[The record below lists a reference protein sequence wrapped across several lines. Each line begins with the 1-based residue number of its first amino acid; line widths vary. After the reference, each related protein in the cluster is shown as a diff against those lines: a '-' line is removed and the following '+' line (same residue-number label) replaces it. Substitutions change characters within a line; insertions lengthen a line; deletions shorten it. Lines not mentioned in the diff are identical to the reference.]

1 MSSQLSLLSDVPP
14 RFDPEHKL
22 PPLLSLFSGAGF
34 FDLGLIQAGFRVIWS
49 LEFEPRICL
58 AHDYG
63 MKSFFQSIGEDEN
76 DAPQTG
82 DPKDIRVWGPNA
94 ILRQASGTLTGQGD
108 FGIIGGP
115 PCPDFSIGGKNRGGS
130 GDRGQLT
137 RVFIERICELEP
149 RFFVIENVKGLLNT
163 AKHRKFLFGELW
175 KLEEKGYAV
184 DLRVL
189 NALHLG
195 VPQDRER
202 VFIIGVKRSV
212 VRKLYSR
219 TMKKGE
225 RNWFPWPRDS
235 RYDDAKTRFKWP
247 TTSPFGSVPSKPTGI
262 PEELFVGPLVLNQ
275 SEMKRLPNGTEG
287 FEPYSDKFAWVSE
300 GDDSRKCFKRLHRY
314 RYSPTVAYGNN
325 EVHLHPALPRRLTVR
340 EALRIQ
346 TVPDSFS
353 LPRELPLSTKFKLAG
368 NGVPVEMARKLGIA
382 LRDFLSGRNPI
393 VGGRFGQNGDR

>member
-1 MSSQLSLLSDVPP
+1 
-14 RFDPEHKL
+14 
-22 PPLLSLFSGAGF
+22 
-34 FDLGLIQAGFRVIWS
+34 
-49 LEFEPRICL
+49 
-58 AHDYG
+58 
-63 MKSFFQSIGEDEN
+63 MKSFFESIGENEN

-94 ILRQASGTLTGQGD
+94 ILRQASGTLTGRGD
-108 FGIIGGP
+108 FGIVGGP

-175 KLEEKGYAV
+175 KLEDKGYAV

-225 RNWFPWPRDS
+225 RNWFPWPTDS
-235 RYDDAKTRFKWP
+235 RYDEAKTRFSWP
-247 TTSPFGSVPSKPTGI
+247 ATSPFGSVPSKPKGI
-262 PEELFVGPLVLNQ
+262 PEELFIGPLVLNQ

-287 FEPYSDKFAWVSE
+287 FEPYSDKFAWVS
-300 GDDSRKCFKRLHRY
+300 
-314 RYSPTVAYGNN
+314 
-325 EVHLHPALPRRLTVR
+325 
-340 EALRIQ
+340 
-346 TVPDSFS
+346 
-353 LPRELPLSTKFKLAG
+353 
-368 NGVPVEMARKLGIA
+368 
-382 LRDFLSGRNPI
+382 
-393 VGGRFGQNGDR
+393 